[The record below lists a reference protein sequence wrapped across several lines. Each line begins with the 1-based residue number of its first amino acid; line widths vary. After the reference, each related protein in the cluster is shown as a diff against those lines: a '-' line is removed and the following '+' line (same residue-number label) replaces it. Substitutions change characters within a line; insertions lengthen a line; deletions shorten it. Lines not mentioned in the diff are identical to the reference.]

1 MVDCFI
7 VGVFGRLTEANYEFI
22 DEDLIVYTQNHNQ
35 EYFINTND
43 VTGIAYEFHGHTNKS
58 YVTIESNNYPQY
70 LSLKVNNYDLIND
83 FTVNNK
89 FFERHSK
96 KIKEGLPEWSY
107 NIWLMTPYIRKLIQ
121 YALVCIEMMIFLW
134 TMCSLLT
141 ELDYNFLS
149 PKIYSVWKKYLM
161 FLSRLFVL
169 VKLPVSSQ
177 LSIIKTRKIFNLSY
191 LCSCLNK
198 IYVLIKT
205 PKTGEL
211 GRKINNL
218 KESKEKK
225 D

>member
-7 VGVFGRLTEANYEFI
+7 VRVLGKLTEAKYEFDGEELSVWTI
-22 DEDLIVYTQNHNQ
+22 DHGQ
-35 EYFINTND
+35 EYIINTNKI
-43 VTGIAYEFHGHTNKS
+43 TGIAYEFHGHSNKS
-58 YVTIESNNYPQY
+58 FVFIESNDYPNY
-70 LSLKVNNYDLIND
+70 LCLKLNNYDLIND
-83 FTVNNK
+83 FTVENK
-89 FFERHSK
+89 FFGQHYK
-96 KIKEGLPEWSY
+96 KIKEGLPDWSY
-107 NIWLMTPYIRKLIQ
+107 NIWFMTPNIRKLIQ
-121 YALVCIEMMIFLW
+121 CALVCIEMMIFLW

-149 PKIYSVWKKYLM
+149 PKIYSFWKKYLM

-191 LCSCLNK
+191 LWSCVNK
-198 IYVLIKT
+198 IYVLIRT

-218 KESKEKK
+218 KDSKKKK